1 MISPDVHF
9 GIAPAGNDLRELGA
23 SPVPGLTTVELPF
36 GAWAEAWAG
45 TLAPAGPV
53 PQPAS
58 AGVLAPVPVPA
69 PALAPAPILASAP
82 TSARS
87 FSDLCLRLGEDFIGP
102 AEGRL
107 EEGGLAKG
115 RPTAADREAAYAK
128 AVADCRRLMDKPWA
142 KAAIAALLIEF
153 PASCC
158 YGAAARR
165 HLDRVTKDLSGLPL
179 AVAFYGADWY
189 SARVIE
195 GLKARGVALC
205 LLDMPRKPGSP
216 PSIDVVTSSLVY
228 LKLNDRTDLSSW
240 LPRLEALA
248 AQAAKLRVIFSP
260 GGGNAAGEDGG
271 AAGDGNVT
279 AGGGNGAAG
288 DGNGAAASAALMAEL
303 WAGLSGD
310 GASKRADDSTGG
322 G

>member
-9 GIAPAGNDLRELGA
+9 GIAPAGNGPRDLGV

-36 GAWAEAWAG
+36 GAWARA
-45 TLAPAGPV
+45 
-53 PQPAS
+53 
-58 AGVLAPVPVPA
+58 
-69 PALAPAPILASAP
+69 LASAP
-82 TSARS
+82 TLARG

-102 AEGRL
+102 AEGML
-107 EEGGLAKG
+107 EKGGLAKG
-115 RPTAADREAAYAK
+115 RPTAADREAAYVK
-128 AVADCRRLMDKPWA
+128 AVADCRRLMEKPWA

-153 PASCC
+153 PASCS

-248 AQAAKLRVIFSP
+248 AQAAKLRVIFAP
-260 GGGNAAGEDGG
+260 GGGNAAGENGV
-271 AAGDGNVT
+271 AAGDGKVT
-279 AGGGNGAAG
+279 AGGGS
-288 DGNGAAASAALMAEL
+288 GAAASAALMAKL

-310 GASKRADDSTGG
+310 GVSKRAEDSKGG

>member
-1 MISPDVHF
+1 
-9 GIAPAGNDLRELGA
+9 
-23 SPVPGLTTVELPF
+23 
-36 GAWAEAWAG
+36 
-45 TLAPAGPV
+45 
-53 PQPAS
+53 
-58 AGVLAPVPVPA
+58 
-69 PALAPAPILASAP
+69 LASAP
-82 TSARS
+82 APARG
-87 FSDLCLRLGEDFIGP
+87 FSDLCLRLGEDFVAP

-107 EEGGLAKG
+107 AEGETTKG
-115 RPTAADREAAYAK
+115 EMTAAGREAAYVK
-128 AVADCRRLMDKPWA
+128 AVTECRRLMQMPWA

-153 PASCC
+153 PASCP

-195 GLKARGVALC
+195 GLKARGAALC

-228 LKLNDRTDLSSW
+228 LKLNDRSDLASW

-248 AQAAKLRVIFSP
+248 VQAAKLRVIF
-260 GGGNAAGEDGG
+260 AAGEGSATAN
-271 AAGDGNVT
+271 AAGDGS
-279 AGGGNGAAG
+279 
-288 DGNGAAASAALMAEL
+288 AAASAALMAEL
-303 WAGLSGD
+303 WAELSG
-310 GASKRADDSTGG
+310 GNASKRADASAGG

>member
-9 GIAPAGNDLRELGA
+9 GIAPAGNGPRELGA

-36 GAWAEAWAG
+36 GVWPWAG
-45 TLAPAGPV
+45 AL
-53 PQPAS
+53 AS
-58 AGVLAPVPVPA
+58 AAQ
-69 PALAPAPILASAP
+69 ALAPAPAL
-82 TSARS
+82 ARS

-102 AEGRL
+102 AEERL
-107 EEGGLAKG
+107 EEGGVAKG
-115 RPTAADREAAYAK
+115 RPTAAGREAAYVK
-128 AVADCRRLMDKPWA
+128 AVAECRRLMATPWA

-248 AQAAKLRVIFSP
+248 AQAAKLRVIFTP
-260 GGGNAAGEDGG
+260 GSGNAAGEDGV
-271 AAGDGNVT
+271 AAR
-279 AGGGNGAAG
+279 

-303 WAGLSGD
+303 WAGLSRDGVSNAGD
-310 GASKRADDSTGG
+310 SKGG

>member
-9 GIAPAGNDLRELGA
+9 GIAPVGDSPWGLGA
-23 SPVPGLTTVELPF
+23 SLSPGLTTVELPF
-36 GAWAEAWAG
+36 GAWAWTLAPSSPTPQPASEGAAPHAP
-45 TLAPAGPV
+45 TLAPA
-53 PQPAS
+53 S
-58 AGVLAPVPVPA
+58 
-69 PALAPAPILASAP
+69 ALA
-82 TSARS
+82 RC

-102 AEGRL
+102 AEGRSAA
-107 EEGGLAKG
+107 GGAA
-115 RPTAADREAAYAK
+115 AADREAAYAK
-128 AVADCRRLMDKPWA
+128 AVADCRRLMEKPWA

-228 LKLNDRTDLSSW
+228 LKLSDRTDFSSW

-248 AQAAKLRVIFSP
+248 AQAAKLRVIFAADR
-260 GGGNAAGEDGG
+260 GNTAGEGSVAG
-271 AAGDGNVT
+271 AGK
-279 AGGGNGAAG
+279 AAASAATK
-288 DGNGAAASAALMAEL
+288 AAASAALMAEL

-310 GASKRADDSTGG
+310 GVSNAGDSKGG

>member
-9 GIAPAGNDLRELGA
+9 GIAPAGNRPRELGA
-23 SPVPGLTTVELPF
+23 SPAPGITTVELPF
-36 GAWAEAWAG
+36 GVWAR
-45 TLAPAGPV
+45 TLAP
-53 PQPAS
+53 S
-58 AGVLAPVPVPA
+58 
-69 PALAPAPILASAP
+69 ALAPLPVPEGASQPAP
-82 TSARS
+82 TLARG

-102 AEGRL
+102 AGGML

-128 AVADCRRLMDKPWA
+128 AVADCRRLMEKPWA

-153 PASCC
+153 PACC
-158 YGAAARR
+158 SYGAAARR

-228 LKLNDRTDLSSW
+228 LKLNGRTDLFSW

-248 AQAAKLRVIFSP
+248 AQAAKLRVIFAAGEGS
-260 GGGNAAGEDGG
+260 AAGEDGG
-271 AAGDGNVT
+271 AAGDGNE
-279 AGGGNGAAG
+279 
-288 DGNGAAASAALMAEL
+288 AAASAVLMAEL

-310 GASKRADDSTGG
+310 GVSKRAEDSAGG

>member
-1 MISPDVHF
+1 MIGDRWMISPDVHF
-9 GIAPAGNDLRELGA
+9 GIAPAGNGPRELGA

-36 GAWAEAWAG
+36 GAWAW
-45 TLAPAGPV
+45 TLAPAGPA
-53 PQPAS
+53 PQS
-58 AGVLAPVPVPA
+58 APKG
-69 PALAPAPILASAP
+69 ALAPASALVPASALASAP
-82 TSARS
+82 TLARG

-102 AEGRL
+102 AEGML
-107 EEGGLAKG
+107 GEGGLAKG
-115 RPTAADREAAYAK
+115 RPTAEGAATAADREAAYAK
-128 AVADCRRLMDKPWA
+128 AVADCRRLMATPWA

-153 PASCC
+153 PASCS

-248 AQAAKLRVIFSP
+248 AQAAKLRVIFAP
-260 GGGNAAGEDGG
+260 GGGNAAGEYGV

-279 AGGGNGAAG
+279 AGG
-288 DGNGAAASAALMAEL
+288 GNGAAASAALMAEL

-310 GASKRADDSTGG
+310 SVSNAVDSKGG

>member
-1 MISPDVHF
+1 MIGDRWMISPDVHF
-9 GIAPAGNDLRELGA
+9 GIAPAGNGPRELGA

-36 GAWAEAWAG
+36 GA
-45 TLAPAGPV
+45 LA
-53 PQPAS
+53 
-58 AGVLAPVPVPA
+58 PA
-69 PALAPAPILASAP
+69 PALA
-82 TSARS
+82 RG

-107 EEGGLAKG
+107 EEGELAKG

-128 AVADCRRLMDKPWA
+128 AVAECRRLMATPWA

-153 PASCC
+153 PASCS

-248 AQAAKLRVIFSP
+248 AQAAKLRVIFAL
-260 GGGNAAGEDGG
+260 GGGNAAGEYGG
-271 AAGDGNVT
+271 AAGDGKVA
-279 AGGGNGAAG
+279 AGGGNGAAT
-288 DGNGAAASAALMAEL
+288 SAALMAEL

-310 GASKRADDSTGG
+310 GVSNADDSTGG

>member
-1 MISPDVHF
+1 MIGDRWMISPDVHF
-9 GIAPAGNDLRELGA
+9 GIAPEEDSPWGLGA
-23 SPVPGLTTVELPF
+23 SLSPGLTTVELPF
-36 GAWAEAWAG
+36 GAWAWAG
-45 TLAPAGPV
+45 G
-53 PQPAS
+53 
-58 AGVLAPVPVPA
+58 
-69 PALAPAPILASAP
+69 LAPAPAF
-82 TSARS
+82 ARG

-102 AEGRL
+102 AEGSMA
-107 EEGGLAKG
+107 EEGQA
-115 RPTAADREAAYAK
+115 AADREAAYVK
-128 AVADCRRLMDKPWA
+128 AVAECRRLMEKPWA

-153 PASCC
+153 PASCS

-248 AQAAKLRVIFSP
+248 AQAAKLRVIFAAGEGSEA

-271 AAGDGNVT
+271 AAGDGKGT
-279 AGGGNGAAG
+279 
-288 DGNGAAASAALMAEL
+288 
-303 WAGLSGD
+303 
-310 GASKRADDSTGG
+310 
-322 G
+322 

>member
-1 MISPDVHF
+1 M
-9 GIAPAGNDLRELGA
+9 
-23 SPVPGLTTVELPF
+23 
-36 GAWAEAWAG
+36 
-45 TLAPAGPV
+45 
-53 PQPAS
+53 
-58 AGVLAPVPVPA
+58 PVPA
-69 PALAPAPILASAP
+69 PALVPAPILASAP

-216 PSIDVVTSSLVY
+216 PSTDVVTSSLVY

-279 AGGGNGAAG
+279 AGGGNGAA
-288 DGNGAAASAALMAEL
+288 ASAALMAEL